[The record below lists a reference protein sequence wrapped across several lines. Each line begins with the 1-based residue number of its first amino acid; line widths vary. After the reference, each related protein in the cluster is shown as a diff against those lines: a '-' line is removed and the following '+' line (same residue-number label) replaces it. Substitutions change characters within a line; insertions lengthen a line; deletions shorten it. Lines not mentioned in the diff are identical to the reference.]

1 MTQVVVTRDS
11 APGSVPCSGGMGGP
25 GVTAEAGKQEEEAMP
40 EVTGMGDGAKLAA
53 GVKEGAGSWSSPGF
67 CCGCCDSCSPP
78 WAGVFKFGGDGWRW
92 VQHLMGQ

>member
-1 MTQVVVTRDS
+1 
-11 APGSVPCSGGMGGP
+11 
-25 GVTAEAGKQEEEAMP
+25 MP

-78 WAGVFKFGGDGWRW
+78 WAGVFK
-92 VQHLMGQ
+92 